1 MTHYIHRVQTIAQR
15 LQVLPA
21 KGLFLRHVLNQGAS
35 GRRISSTTF
44 SLCSNTIRSVI
55 ARVPK
60 VAD

>member
-1 MTHYIHRVQTIAQR
+1 MTHYIHRAQTIAQR
-15 LQVLPA
+15 LQVLPE
-21 KGLFLRHVLNQGAS
+21 KVLFLMHALNQVAF

-44 SLCSNTIRSVI
+44 SLCSNIIRSVI